1 MIAVSRYYGYFMNL
15 LRVLLLKMRNP
26 CMNISCIQRFR
37 GKVIL
42 NIKKEASVILGRNIE
57 SNNSLYIKA
66 VNGEL
71 QIGDACFFNN
81 NVSITAMNKVWIG
94 NKCTFGNNVVI
105 VDHDHDI
112 NAGRG
117 FSVGE
122 VYIGEN
128 VWVGANVVIL
138 KDTYIGNNA
147 VIGAGSVVKGRI
159 PENSICVAK
168 GSLAQI
174 VGYRKEGEN

>member
-15 LRVLLLKMRNP
+15 LRVLFLKMRNP
-26 CMNISCIQRFR
+26 RMNISCIQRFR

-57 SNNSLYIKA
+57 SNDALYIKA

-159 PENSICVAK
+159 EANAICLSK
-168 GSLAQI
+168 ESLARI
-174 VGYRKEGEN
+174 VGYRKVGEN